1 MICLVTF
8 TTLWRRAFTNFLG
21 SLIWVVMPGWRHLD
35 LDLVDTS
42 DGVVE
47 GGAGPFTGDDVG
59 QVAHEG
65 LWHDAGVD
73 DKTDLGESHSALS
86 HILSL
91 DTILVGVMTL
101 IGILDLDTVGTGEGS
116 DFEIS

>member
-1 MICLVTF
+1 
-8 TTLWRRAFTNFLG
+8 
-21 SLIWVVMPGWRHLD
+21 MPGWPHLD

-101 IGILDLDTVGTGEGS
+101 IGILDFDTAGTGEGS